1 MGRFRVAIVS
11 GSDRRDEVM
20 KSLVQAGVDCAPK
33 AVGKADLPLGE
44 FVRRPELFR
53 DFLHA
58 QMPEQPAKANSAAV

>member
-1 MGRFRVAIVS
+1 
-11 GSDRRDEVM
+11 M